1 MYLNNNEPIL
11 NIIETYFGWSDG
23 SEICENDIAYTNHTC
38 KEISMRIKKMKGIED
53 QDVIGEEIV
62 CRKYMKTSG
71 KFNVNFKYKIVSIV
85 GNDVVFEIVATN
97 EKQKIELKFLRK
109 HFIHA

>member
-1 MYLNNNEPIL
+1 
-11 NIIETYFGWSDG
+11 
-23 SEICENDIAYTNHTC
+23 
-38 KEISMRIKKMKGIED
+38 
-53 QDVIGEEIV
+53 
-62 CRKYMKTSG
+62 MKTSG